1 MRPSPARTGPRTKCE
16 SLEFISVIAGLLSLA
31 ACSNYMP
38 AKHAFHSSLV
48 TPYRLDTGD
57 ELRIIVF
64 GQTDLT
70 NTYAVDKAGTISMPL
85 IGSVPARGRTTG
97 EIEQDVAKRLRG
109 GYLRKPDVA
118 AEVARYRPIFVMGE
132 VNAAG
137 QYSYV
142 AGTTIQTAIATA
154 GGFSPRADQ
163 YAVKVTRTFNGEIET
178 GALGMT
184 DPVMPGDT
192 IYVRERI
199 F

>member
-1 MRPSPARTGPRTKCE
+1 
-16 SLEFISVIAGLLSLA
+16 
-31 ACSNYMP
+31 MP

-70 NTYAVDKAGTISMPL
+70 NTYTVDKAGTISMPL
-85 IGSVPARGRTTG
+85 IGFVPARGRTTAD
-97 EIEQDVAKRLRG
+97 IEADVAAKLRA

-142 AGTTIQTAIATA
+142 AGSTIQTAIATA
-154 GGFSPRADQ
+154 GGFTPRADE
-163 YAVKVTRTFNGEIET
+163 YAVKVTRNVSGQIET
-178 GALGMT
+178 GPLRMT

>member
-1 MRPSPARTGPRTKCE
+1 MRIPR
-16 SLEFISVIAGLLSLA
+16 FISMIAGLLVLS
-31 ACSNYMP
+31 ACADYMP

-48 TPYRLDTGD
+48 APYRLDSGD

-64 GQTDLT
+64 GQSDLT
-70 NTYAVDKAGTISMPL
+70 NTYTIDKAGTISMPL
-85 IGSVPARGRTTG
+85 IGFVPARGRTTAQV
-97 EIEQDVAKRLRG
+97 EQDVAARLRG
-109 GYLRKPDVA
+109 GYLKKPDVA

-142 AGTTIQTAIATA
+142 AGTTIQTAVATA
-154 GGFSPRADQ
+154 GGFTPRANQ
-163 YAVKVTRTFNGEIET
+163 YAVKVTRSSNGEIET
-178 GALGMT
+178 GPQHMT

-192 IYVRERI
+192 IYVLERI

>member
-1 MRPSPARTGPRTKCE
+1 MRIPSY
-16 SLEFISVIAGLLSLA
+16 ISVIAGLLVLS
-31 ACSNYMP
+31 ACADYMP
-38 AKHAFHSSLV
+38 AKHAFHSALIA
-48 TPYRLDTGD
+48 PYRLDTGD

-64 GQTDLT
+64 GQSDLT
-70 NTYAVDKAGTISMPL
+70 NTYTVDKAGTISMPL
-85 IGSVPARGRTTG
+85 IGFVPARGRTTA
-97 EIEQDVAKRLRG
+97 EVEQDVAARLRA
-109 GYLRKPDVA
+109 GYLKKPDVA

-142 AGTTIQTAIATA
+142 AGTTIQTAVATA

-163 YAVKVTRTFNGEIET
+163 YAVKVTRSFNGQIET
-178 GALGMT
+178 GHLRMT

>member
-1 MRPSPARTGPRTKCE
+1 MRIPG
-16 SLEFISVIAGLLSLA
+16 LISAIAGLALLS
-31 ACSNYMP
+31 ACTDYLP
-38 AKHAFHSSLV
+38 ANHAFHSALV
-48 TPYRLDTGD
+48 APYRLDTGD

-85 IGSVPARGRTTG
+85 IGFVPARGRTTV
-97 EIEQDVAKRLRG
+97 EVAADVATRLRA

-142 AGTTIQTAIATA
+142 AGTTVQNAIATA
-154 GGFSPRADQ
+154 GGFSPRADK
-163 YAVKVTRTFNGEIET
+163 YDVKVTRSANGRIET
-178 GALGMT
+178 SRLGMT
-184 DPVMPGDT
+184 DPIMPGDT
-192 IYVRERI
+192 IYVDERI

>member
-1 MRPSPARTGPRTKCE
+1 M
-16 SLEFISVIAGLLSLA
+16 IAGLLVLS
-31 ACSNYMP
+31 ACADYMP

-48 TPYRLDTGD
+48 APYRLDSGD

-64 GQTDLT
+64 GQSDLT
-70 NTYAVDKAGTISMPL
+70 NTYTIDKAGTISMPL
-85 IGSVPARGRTTG
+85 IGFVPARGRTTAQV
-97 EIEQDVAKRLRG
+97 EQDVAARLRG
-109 GYLRKPDVA
+109 GYLKKPDVA

-142 AGTTIQTAIATA
+142 AGTTIQTAVATA
-154 GGFSPRADQ
+154 GGFTPRANQ
-163 YAVKVTRTFNGEIET
+163 YAVKVTRSSNGEIET
-178 GALGMT
+178 GPQHMT

-192 IYVRERI
+192 IYVLERI

>member
-1 MRPSPARTGPRTKCE
+1 MRIPI
-16 SLEFISVIAGLLSLA
+16 FISMIGGLLVLS
-31 ACSNYMP
+31 ACADYMP
-38 AKHAFHSSLV
+38 AKHAFHSTLV
-48 TPYRLDTGD
+48 APYRLDSGD

-64 GQTDLT
+64 GQSDLT
-70 NTYAVDKAGTISMPL
+70 NTYTVDKAGTISMPL
-85 IGSVPARGRTTG
+85 IGFVPARGRTTAQV
-97 EIEQDVAKRLRG
+97 EQDVATRLRA
-109 GYLRKPDVA
+109 GYLKKPDVA

-142 AGTTIQTAIATA
+142 AGTTIQTAVATA
-154 GGFSPRADQ
+154 GGFTPRADQ
-163 YAVKVTRTFNGEIET
+163 YAVKVTRSFNGDIET
-178 GALGMT
+178 GPLRMT

>member
-1 MRPSPARTGPRTKCE
+1 MKIMKFLSA
-16 SLEFISVIAGLLSLA
+16 IAGLAVLS
-31 ACSNYMP
+31 ACADYMP
-38 AKHAFHSSLV
+38 DKHAFHAALIA
-48 TPYRLDTGD
+48 PYRLDTGD
-57 ELRIIVF
+57 ELRIIVY
-64 GQTDLT
+64 GQTDLN
-70 NTYAVDKAGTISMPL
+70 NTYTVDKAGTISMPL
-85 IGSVPARGRTTG
+85 IGFVPARGRTTA
-97 EIEQDVAKRLRG
+97 EVEHDVAARLRA

-163 YAVKVTRTFNGEIET
+163 YAVKVTRNSNGNVET
-178 GALGMT
+178 GNLRMT